1 LLSAPESFFIHRHIV
16 LYFGVEMAYIKFY
29 IFCGG
34 SENYS
39 LAEFSETLTM
49 ISVIMNI
56 PGAVVGWLAVIIS
69 KNKIS
74 ISKVI

>member
-1 LLSAPESFFIHRHIV
+1 

-39 LAEFSETLTM
+39 LPEFSETLAM